1 MLFSYVICPATEI
14 DILIG
19 LKYAGYHPV
28 RQRYLNISLFLE
40 INLVAALVVVSH
52 CYKRI
57 K

>member
-28 RQRYLNISLFLE
+28 RQQLSEYI
-40 INLVAALVVVSH
+40 LVLGNKFGCCIGGSQPLL
-52 CYKRI
+52 
-57 K
+57 